1 MRGEG
6 EGAKEG
12 GRSCCRG
19 GLLGSGGVCETL
31 TTAVLLEAPLSPLP
45 AFPVTLRVPTGP
57 FLLGFVEA
65 ALALATPVAE
75 DEGEDEGAGL
85 CFLAAL
91 PTVEAR
97 CSLCL
102 LRSIRL

>member
-1 MRGEG
+1 MRGVG

-12 GRSCCRG
+12 GLSCCRG
-19 GLLGSGGVCETL
+19 GLLGSGGVCENL
-31 TTAVLLEAPLSPLP
+31 TTAVFLEAPLSPLP
-45 AFPVTLRVPTGP
+45 AFPVTLRVTTGP

-65 ALALATPVAE
+65 ALALATP